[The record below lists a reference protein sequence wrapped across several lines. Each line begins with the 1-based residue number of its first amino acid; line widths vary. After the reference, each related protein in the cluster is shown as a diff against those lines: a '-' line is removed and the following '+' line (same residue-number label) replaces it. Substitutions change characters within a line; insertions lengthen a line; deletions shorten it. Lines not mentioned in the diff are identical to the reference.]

1 MKNCQN
7 CQTQI
12 SDETLFCPK
21 CGTKQVEQKS
31 FCSGCGLQITK
42 ETVFC
47 PRCGKNQKAQASND
61 SRPNHQNVVRTETTK
76 LGNIFEI
83 ITKSCI
89 AGFAFIMLFLLMFA
103 PVSSSEIA
111 ETKYGYK
118 YNHSGVNYVGYMF
131 KVITGYDSE
140 AYAEKG
146 ELLEDEFYEKYEYIL
161 ENIKSEKT
169 EEKWMAKYYKY
180 VSAYNENLVYYR
192 TGTYSDKTSIKV
204 QCILPALFLIATWIL
219 LLILGIKSTISIF
232 KRENPIKKDLKLLS
246 ISIAFILIVAFVLR
260 LPGGNYFFT
269 SNIGTGSV
277 IALVLGFLCYGLY
290 YTNDILNKKTKF
302 NLKKTI
308 MYPCF
313 TLGSLVILILM
324 TQSFLTVS
332 ARESYHKYSADISL
346 QDSFSAFDNDL
357 KVKFDLDD
365 VEDDILEYGEDGY
378 KLNQYITGSFLF
390 VGGDLLDE
398 DSYKSDTAWLVLVFT
413 DAPLLAGSNAFIC
426 IFVNLI
432 FGLLISFGITKMLE
446 DFIDYEG
453 NQRTNGKRIVAII
466 GTGILLVFSVMS
478 ALYFKLSPEYAELS
492 TSISPSISLI
502 FAFILAL
509 GVGISGNI
517 LLKQVKEEEKA
528 AL

>member
-61 SRPNHQNVVRTETTK
+61 SRSNPQNVVRTETTK

-83 ITKSCI
+83 ITRSCI

-103 PVSSSEIA
+103 PVSSSKVLG
-111 ETKYGYK
+111 TKYGYK
-118 YNHSGVNYVGYMF
+118 YNHSGVNYVGYTF
-131 KVITGYDSE
+131 KVITGYD
-140 AYAEKG
+140 Y
-146 ELLEDEFYEKYEYIL
+146 EDYEEDVEVRDRKWDIKYGDVDYDDWPKL
-161 ENIKSEKT
+161 
-169 EEKWMAKYYKY
+169 EEKWNVKY
-180 VSAYNENLVYYR
+180 VKYLNAYNYNLIHYKDLSTGNR
-192 TGTYSDKTSIKV
+192 TSVMI

-232 KRENPIKKDLKLLS
+232 KRENPIKKDLKLLG

-260 LPGGNYFFT
+260 LPGGPRFFT

-313 TLGSLVILILM
+313 TIGSLVILILM

-332 ARESYHKYSADISL
+332 ARESYYKYSADISL
-346 QDSFSAFDNDL
+346 QDSFCAFDNDL
-357 KVKFDLDD
+357 KVKIDLDD
-365 VEDDILEYGEDGY
+365 VEEYMEEFGEEGC

-390 VGGDLLDE
+390 VGGELLDE
-398 DSYKSDTAWLVLVFT
+398 DSYKTDTAWLVLVFT
-413 DAPLLAGSNAFIC
+413 DAPLLAGSNALIC
-426 IFVNLI
+426 IIANLI

-453 NQRTNGKRIVAII
+453 NQGTNGKRIVAII

-478 ALYFKLSPEYAELS
+478 ALYFKLSPEYAVLS
-492 TSISPSISLI
+492 TSISPSIPLI
-502 FAFILAL
+502 CAFILAL

-517 LLKQVKEEEKA
+517 LLKKVKEEEKA